1 MNKLQSLSLITGI
14 FNGEEAKDMLMNM
27 YLTKIRFHEMKDFSF
42 KERFGRQDDQAI
54 TRIAELKIEIEKLMH
69 IISEATNGNEALA
82 ITSEINIKLL
92 DS

>member
-27 YLTKIRFHEMKDFSF
+27 YLTKIRFHEMKNFSF

-69 IISEATNGNEALA
+69 IISEATNGNKALA